1 MYIKFCTVDVFTQ
14 TVFSGAQIAV
24 VYTVKDTTEKKEGGE
39 NLNDQQMQAI
49 AAEFN
54 VSDTVFVSAIDA
66 SKNHFS
72 LRIFTPRK
80 ETGFGS
86 HTIVAAAHVLAHVGQ
101 LNLKEKHTPLLLDH
115 RGTQLTAHVSHD
127 NGEIQLVQLSL
138 TTGPIVDNYVPSTED
153 LSELL
158 SLPSRDLSVKPYR
171 SLLVSNNGVYIVIP
185 VKNLEAIKSAEFNHK
200 AWNQSL
206 APNTSAQQL
215 LLFCQRGESP
225 GADFHLK
232 LLGPNIGRQEDP
244 PVGAAIPAFSAY
256 LCAHPHVKKGTY
268 SFIAERGL
276 QSSRQSL
283 LHVELDNKGND
294 QLTLRVGGSA
304 VVVCEGRMKI

>member
-1 MYIKFCTVDVFTQ
+1 MYVQYCTVDVFTQ

-24 VYTVKDTTEKKEGGE
+24 VYGAKDSNDETLTET
-39 NLNDQQMQAI
+39 QMQSI

-54 VSDTVFVSAIDA
+54 LSDTVFVSAIDA
-66 SKNHFS
+66 SKNQFS
-72 LRIFTPRK
+72 LKVFTPHK

-101 LNLKEKHTPLLLDH
+101 LSLKQKHTPLLLNH
-115 RGTQLTAHVSHD
+115 RGVDLSVHVSHE
-127 NGEIQLVQLSL
+127 NGEIQLTQLSL
-138 TTGPIVDNYVPSTED
+138 DTAPIVDNYVPSTED

-158 SLPSRDLSVKPYR
+158 SLSSRDLELKPFR
-171 SLLVSNNGVYIVIP
+171 SLLVSNNGVYIVVP
-185 VKNLEAIKSAEFNHK
+185 VKNLETIKAAQFNHK

-206 APNTSAQQL
+206 APNTAAQQL

-225 GADFHLK
+225 GSDFHLK
-232 LLGPNIGRQEDP
+232 LLGPNIGHQEDP

-294 QLTLRVGGSA
+294 QLTLRVGGNA
-304 VVVCEGRMKI
+304 VVVSEGRMKI